1 VFCAYHWIGARK
13 QGLLPYLKHFSGPVP
28 LALKPLM
35 FVIEVISH
43 LARPL
48 SLTLRLFGNMVGGH
62 ILLAVIFLLM
72 GLDGLL
78 GWALSGSLPGIVIG
92 GIGSLVTV
100 VFTVGFLYPLKILVA
115 FLQAFIFVMLT
126 MLYISGATEE
136 AEHHSE
142 HTSRITRIEE
152 GVVRRSLI
160 LGVLAVLAVPTAA
173 MAAEG
178 GTGGWVGPFA
188 VIAAGI
194 GMAIAAG
201 LCGLGQGRA
210 VASAVDAMAR
220 QPGAAARIQ
229 TAMII
234 GLALIE
240 SLAIYTLV
248 IALILLF
255 VKGIQF

>member
-1 VFCAYHWIGARK
+1 
-13 QGLLPYLKHFSGPVP
+13 
-28 LALKPLM
+28 M
-35 FVIEVISH
+35 
-43 LARPL
+43 
-48 SLTLRLFGNMVGGH
+48 
-62 ILLAVIFLLM
+62 
-72 GLDGLL
+72 
-78 GWALSGSLPGIVIG
+78 
-92 GIGSLVTV
+92 
-100 VFTVGFLYPLKILVA
+100 
-115 FLQAFIFVMLT
+115 
-126 MLYISGATEE
+126 
-136 AEHHSE
+136 
-142 HTSRITRIEE
+142 
-152 GVVRRSLI
+152 RRSLI
-160 LGVLAVLAVPTAA
+160 PVGVAVLAFATAA
-173 MAAEG
+173 YAAD
-178 GTGGWVGPFA
+178 GGWIAPFA

-255 VKGIQF
+255 VKGINFA